1 MKKIFTILALSL
13 GVMSVSAEDIKGN
26 SYFIGGNVG
35 VTNSKVNLQND
46 KLKDLSLRL
55 GIDVGY
61 IINDEWRTYIGYKFT
76 TKAKDALRNNVDAK
90 ISDQHQVHFGVD
102 YTPRFIGNTKLVAGV
117 YTGVKFAKVSE
128 GAFSVKTNGYV
139 LGARTGILAEVT
151 DNVEAGILVN
161 VDKTW
166 NKKGDFKAQEVDYG
180 TAVVLNY
187 KF

>member
-55 GIDVGY
+55 GLDVGY
-61 IINDEWRTYIGYKFT
+61 IINDEWRTYLGYKFT

-102 YTPRFIGNTKLVAGV
+102 YTPRFIGSWCLFWCKIRQSIRRCFFC
-117 YTGVKFAKVSE
+117 K
-128 GAFSVKTNGYV
+128 
-139 LGARTGILAEVT
+139 
-151 DNVEAGILVN
+151 
-161 VDKTW
+161 DKRICSRCKNW
-166 NKKGDFKAQEVDYG
+166 YSSRSNR
-180 TAVVLNY
+180 
-187 KF
+187 